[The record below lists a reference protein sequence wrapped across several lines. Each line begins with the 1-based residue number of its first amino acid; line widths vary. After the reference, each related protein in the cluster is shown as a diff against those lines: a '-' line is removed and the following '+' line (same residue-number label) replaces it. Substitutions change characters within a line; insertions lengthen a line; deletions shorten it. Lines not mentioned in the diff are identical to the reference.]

1 MASGYVCILCY
12 VCILLILP
20 RARYAQEEKSSLQ
33 SVKAVPDMHSG
44 RTDFQATPQLQIISA
59 PSNLPVPNVM
69 VAKEISPVTTNFLSN
84 NARGL
89 RCRNRIGSKDSSD
102 SCSDLLFTHGERLSP
117 DLSQS

>member
-59 PSNLPVPNVM
+59 PSNLPVPNAM
-69 VAKEISPVTTNFLSN
+69 VAKEISPVTANFVSN

-89 RCRNRIGSKDSSD
+89 
-102 SCSDLLFTHGERLSP
+102 
-117 DLSQS
+117 